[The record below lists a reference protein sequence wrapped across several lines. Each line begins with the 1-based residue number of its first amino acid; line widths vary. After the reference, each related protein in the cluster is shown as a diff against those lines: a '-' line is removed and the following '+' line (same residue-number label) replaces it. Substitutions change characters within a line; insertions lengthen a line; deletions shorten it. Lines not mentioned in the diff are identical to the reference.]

1 MTGVSGQA
9 ERKIYFMNIGFHY
22 EGEKNSFA
30 VDHSLMTLK
39 SICMNLLAV
48 AACLICGGNM
58 RKKERENGFP
68 LGFDES

>member
-1 MTGVSGQA
+1 MRV
-9 ERKIYFMNIGFHY
+9 K
-22 EGEKNSFA
+22 KNSFA

-68 LGFDES
+68 LGFDEP